1 MGIVYFRPMFYWAKG
16 NKLLQTLYPNWIWS
30 VRSKEKK
37 IYLSF
42 DDGPHPEITPWV
54 LDQLKAWHAK
64 ATFFCI
70 GKNVA
75 AYPEI
80 YQRILMEGHRTG
92 NHTMNHL
99 NGWKTNTADYFNN
112 ILEAGKYIDSKL
124 FRPPY
129 GKLTRFQ
136 GKALRDAGYEIIMWT
151 LLSAD
156 FDIRLSPSDC
166 WELVQKNYRAGTI
179 LVFHDSEK
187 AWPRL
192 QVVLPKLLEE
202 ATAEGYTFEEL
213 NMGSA
218 IKNRGQ

>member
-1 MGIVYFRPMFYWAKG
+1 MLYWAKG

-54 LDQLKAWHAK
+54 LDELHRFNAK
-64 ATFFCI
+64 ASFFCI

-75 AYPEI
+75 QYPQI
-80 YQRILMEGHRTG
+80 YQRILTEGHTTG
-92 NHTMNHL
+92 NHTMQHL
-99 NGWKTNTADYFNN
+99 NGWKTNTAVYFND
-112 ILEAGKYIDSKL
+112 ILEAGKFIDSKL

-136 GKALRDAGYEIIMWT
+136 GKALREAGYEIIMWS

-156 FDIRLSPSDC
+156 FDTRLNPSDC
-166 WELVQKNYRAGTI
+166 WELVRKNYRSGSI
-179 LVFHDSEK
+179 IVFHDSEK
-187 AWPRL
+187 ARPRMTYCL
-192 QVVLPKLLEE
+192 TRFLEE
-202 ATAEGYTFEEL
+202 ATGAGYTFEAL
-213 NMGSA
+213 NMGSLVR
-218 IKNRGQ
+218 NS